1 MGDPLISEL
10 IDELAQRDIRLTLNG
25 DRLAVSAPPGMV
37 TSEIRGILQ
46 RRKNEFISH
55 LHQRTVSADGEN
67 QSESSR
73 TAGSDGLGYEPNA
86 AGSPNFWESLLNQ
99 SIAELELPLDHKRGR
114 LSDWELGV
122 VTDSIAATS
131 DVNATAALCAFL
143 VTVARNSS
151 HGDIIV
157 GYNASEAA
165 STYIPV
171 RVDIA
176 DNPSV
181 AEAKSRVKNAV
192 QKSLQESSHQ
202 LSEILRAA
210 EAAREFAELPLFQIC
225 FKWVSDV
232 TTSGNESAHKE
243 IAHKESAR
251 HGVNSANSDVEMIA
265 DLKGDVLNLSLRYNA
280 ALFERSTAERIMG
293 HFTRLLTAQS
303 ESPDMAVMNLPMLS
317 DAEYHEIVHEW
328 NQSSVSYDYN
338 TALHTMIAKVAQEN
352 SSAVAVTDTVTS
364 LTYGELMEQATGL
377 AYELISLGVQPDS
390 FVGIYVDRS
399 PNVVVAAM
407 AIWMAGAAYVPLD
420 TTYPKDR
427 LAYMVKDSGLGVIV
441 TEEGLEKDTPE
452 FDGPV
457 LAMKKPGQH
466 ARVNGLAANSR
477 ILPELP
483 APRSSRLAYII
494 YTSGSTGKPKGVM
507 VRHDGVANYLLAI
520 QQLMGTSKMDSFFS
534 VSALSFDISVMELFL
549 PLISGAR
556 TIIAPFSIAADGS
569 RLLELIRISSPTM
582 IQATPALWRVI
593 LDAGWNEAVRSL
605 DNGSS
610 PGMIAFSGGEPLT
623 REMADS
629 ILASGVT
636 LYNVYGPTE
645 ATVYATIEKVP
656 PSPAPV
662 VIGKPISN
670 YQIYIV
676 NQYGELAPKKALGEI
691 CIGGIG
697 VSNGY
702 LNREDLTSQVFR
714 PDPFAK
720 MDDRRLYRT
729 GDQGRAIG
737 NGSFE
742 CLGRLDGQV
751 KIRGF
756 RIELGEI
763 ESVLSSRDDIRESVV
778 LVREDS
784 PGDQRLVGYYQPVG
798 VAAPSIL
805 ELKET
810 LASKLPH
817 YMVPSHFVRMDSFPL
832 TPSGKIDRKALPAPP
847 REVRSRQAVF
857 VKPASGVET
866 EIANLWK
873 TTLGISQIGSGD
885 NFFDLGGHS
894 LLAAQLQNALQ
905 DHFKVRFP
913 LIELFRH
920 PTIRDLTRY
929 FSALLGESANDAG
942 TKRQTSELPKE
953 TFSSRARER
962 AALQKRFK
970 RPPLI

>member
-55 LHQRTVSADGEN
+55 LNHRTAIAEDTSH
-67 QSESSR
+67 SESSR
-73 TAGSDGLGYEPNA
+73 AEGADGLGYERKA
-86 AGSPNFWESLLNQ
+86 AGSPNFWAALLNQ

-122 VTDSIAATS
+122 VTDSVSATS
-131 DVNATAALCAFL
+131 DVSATAVLCAFL

-151 HGDIIV
+151 HGDLIV
-157 GYNASEAA
+157 GYQASEST
-165 STYIPV
+165 STYVPV

-176 DNPSV
+176 DNPAV
-181 AEAKSRVKNAV
+181 TEAQSRVRNAV
-192 QKSLQESSHQ
+192 EKSLQESSTQ

-210 EAAREFAELPLFQIC
+210 EAAREFAELPLFQVC
-225 FKWVSDV
+225 FKWVIDV
-232 TTSGNESAHKE
+232 TTSDKE
-243 IAHKESAR
+243 PIPS
-251 HGVNSANSDVEMIA
+251 GINSANSDIEMIA

-293 HFTRLLTAQS
+293 HFTRLLKSQS

-328 NQSSVSYDYN
+328 NRSSASYDYN

-352 SSAVAVTDTVTS
+352 PSAVAVTDTVTS
-364 LTYGELMEQATGL
+364 LTYGELIDRATEL

-427 LAYMVKDSGLGVIV
+427 LVYMVKDSGLGVIV
-441 TEEGLEKDTPE
+441 TEEGLESDTPE
-452 FDGPV
+452 FDGSV

-466 ARVNGLAANSR
+466 VKVTNRVADSVIR
-477 ILPELP
+477 TELP
-483 APRSSRLAYII
+483 APRPSRLAYII

-507 VRHDGVANYLLAI
+507 VRHDGVVNYLLAI
-520 QQLMGTSKMDSFFS
+520 QQLMGTSKVDSFFS

-593 LDAGWNEAVRSL
+593 LDAGWHEAVRSL
-605 DNGSS
+605 RNGSS
-610 PGMIAFSGGEPLT
+610 PNMIAFSGGEPLT

-629 ILASGVT
+629 ILTSGVT

-670 YQIYIV
+670 YQIYII
-676 NQYGELAPKKALGEI
+676 NQYGELAPQKALGEI

-714 PDPFAK
+714 PDPFTK

-763 ESVLSSRDDIRESVV
+763 ESVLSSREDIRESVV

-798 VAAPSIL
+798 GAGPSL
-805 ELKET
+805 LDLKET
-810 LASKLPH
+810 IASKLPH

-857 VKPASGVET
+857 VKPVSGVET
-866 EIANLWK
+866 EIADLWK
-873 TTLGISQIGSGD
+873 KTLGIGEIGSGD

-894 LLAAQLQNALQ
+894 LLAAQLQNELQ

-929 FSALLGESANDAG
+929 FSALLGNSINNTG
-942 TKRQTSELPKE
+942 TTRQTAELPKE

-962 AALQKRFK
+962 AALQKRYK